1 MASFDGAIPPGQAG
15 KITASVRT
23 EHLKGSVAKGIEV
36 TTNDPVRPSLYLTVR
51 ATVVGSVQIM
61 PMARLLL
68 SYGGEQVAPARVIVR
83 KDPGEKGTLAVT
95 DLSTSVPYLTASA
108 RKVEAPEP
116 QDGSLPPA
124 IADDYVVEVKITGDP
139 PTGNMN
145 ESLKLHTGLERE
157 PIVSIPVFVQVRP
170 ALTISTSELVLPSPT
185 GSEETSGIVLMSI
198 RPDLDPASLVAKAEP
213 EPFHAELE
221 QAGPRHFRLHVNWH
235 RTDAGTSRKG
245 TVTLRVGKETVSL
258 PVHVGAV
265 TQPAVPTDVKPGAAA
280 QGPS

>member
-61 PMARLLL
+61 PMPRLLI
-68 SYGGEQVAPARVIVR
+68 YFGGEQAAPARVIVR
-83 KDPGEKGTLAVT
+83 KDPGETGTLAVT
-95 DLSTSVPYLTASA
+95 DLSTSVPYITATA

-116 QDGSLPPA
+116 QEGTLPPA
-124 IADDYVVEVKITGDP
+124 IPDDYVIEVKVTGDP

-170 ALTISTSELVLPSPT
+170 ALSISTSDLVLPSPT
-185 GSEETSGIVLMSI
+185 GSEETSGIVLMSV
-198 RPDLDPASLVAKAEP
+198 RPDLDPASLVAKAAP

-221 QAGPRHFRLHVNWH
+221 PAGPRHFKLHVGWH
-235 RTDAGTSRKG
+235 RTDEGTSRNG
-245 TVTLRVGKETVSL
+245 TVTLQVGKQTMSL
-258 PVHVGAV
+258 QVRVGAV
-265 TQPAVPTDVKPGAAA
+265 SPPAAPTEVKPGAAA